1 MDDYN
6 VENLQREKLLMI
18 VTSTFGN
25 GDAPTNGKV
34 ILSSVWIYLTSF
46 KCYSFLFKRYYFL
59 FKCHCFRFQSF
70 IASLDKLVRRGKKH
84 LMKNVR

>member
-1 MDDYN
+1 M
-6 VENLQREKLLMI
+6 ENLQREKLLMI

-46 KCYSFLFKRYYFL
+46 KCHSFLFFL
-59 FKCHCFRFQSF
+59 
-70 IASLDKLVRRGKKH
+70 
-84 LMKNVR
+84 NVTVFVFSHS